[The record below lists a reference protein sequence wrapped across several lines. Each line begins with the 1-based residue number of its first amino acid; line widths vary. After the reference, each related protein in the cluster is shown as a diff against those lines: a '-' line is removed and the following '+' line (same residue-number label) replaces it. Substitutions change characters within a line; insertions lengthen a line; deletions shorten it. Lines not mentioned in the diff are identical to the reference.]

1 LLKGKSILTEHIKHD
16 LNEKS
21 VIPTEKVDKKMFK
34 NRGRAEKEARIRYS
48 LYLFRQTLDE
58 TKKVE
63 NVKQVSLNG
72 LARTVYFVYDV
83 SVLVQT
89 LLGVLL

>member
-1 LLKGKSILTEHIKHD
+1 MERTLDIINENVPPTGKA
-16 LNEKS
+16 
-21 VIPTEKVDKKMFK
+21 DKKMFK
-34 NRGRAEKEARIRYS
+34 NRSRSEKIARINYS
-48 LYLFRQTLDE
+48 LCLFKQTLDE

-63 NVKQVSLNG
+63 NVKRVSLNE

-83 SVLVQT
+83 SVVVQT

>member
-1 LLKGKSILTEHIKHD
+1 MGKSILTKNITHD
-16 LNEKS
+16 LNAMS
-21 VIPTEKVDKKMFK
+21 V
-34 NRGRAEKEARIRYS
+34 
-48 LYLFRQTLDE
+48 LDE

-63 NVKQVSLNG
+63 NVKRVSLNG
-72 LARTVYFVYDV
+72 LTRTVYFVYDV